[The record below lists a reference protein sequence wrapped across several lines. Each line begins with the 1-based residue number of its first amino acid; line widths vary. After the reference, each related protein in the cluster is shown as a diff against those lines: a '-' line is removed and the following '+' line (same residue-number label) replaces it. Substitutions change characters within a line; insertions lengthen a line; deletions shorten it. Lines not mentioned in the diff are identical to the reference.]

1 MTNSS
6 SSRQHSW
13 SAVFGMTLCA
23 FALIASEFMPVSLLT
38 PIAANLHISEGSA
51 GQAIS
56 ISGAFALF
64 TSLFISYL
72 AGRVDRK
79 LVLLGLTLIMIA
91 SGLVVTFAPSY
102 IVFMVG
108 RALIGIAI
116 GGFWSMSAATAM
128 RLVPKESVPKALAI
142 LNGGNALA
150 TVIAAPL
157 GSFLGAVIG
166 WRGAFFCIVPVT
178 IIAFTWLWISLPSLP
193 VQRAATKNVF
203 GLLKRPLIAVGM
215 LAITFFFMGQFTLFT
230 YLRPFLETITHTGP
244 TMLSLM
250 LLVVGVS
257 GFIGTTLIGMFIK
270 RGPYRTLIVIPALM
284 AIIALALIAVG
295 YSLFMT
301 AILLAVWGLIAT
313 SAPVAWWTW
322 LAESLPDD
330 AEAGGGLIVAIIQLA
345 ITLGATL
352 GGLLFDSH
360 GYSATFSAS
369 ALLLLMAALL
379 AFITYRISLRHSV

>member
-116 GGFWSMSAATAM
+116 EGFWSMSAATAM

-166 WRGAFFCIVPVT
+166 WRGTFFCIVPVT

-193 VQRAATKNVF
+193 VHAGNRVLF
-203 GLLKRPLIAVGM
+203 YGAV
-215 LAITFFFMGQFTLFT
+215 
-230 YLRPFLETITHTGP
+230 H
-244 TMLSLM
+244 
-250 LLVVGVS
+250 
-257 GFIGTTLIGMFIK
+257 
-270 RGPYRTLIVIPALM
+270 
-284 AIIALALIAVG
+284 AVH
-295 YSLFMT
+295 L
-301 AILLAVWGLIAT
+301 
-313 SAPVAWWTW
+313 SAPV
-322 LAESLPDD
+322 S
-330 AEAGGGLIVAIIQLA
+330 
-345 ITLGATL
+345 
-352 GGLLFDSH
+352 
-360 GYSATFSAS
+360 
-369 ALLLLMAALL
+369 
-379 AFITYRISLRHSV
+379 